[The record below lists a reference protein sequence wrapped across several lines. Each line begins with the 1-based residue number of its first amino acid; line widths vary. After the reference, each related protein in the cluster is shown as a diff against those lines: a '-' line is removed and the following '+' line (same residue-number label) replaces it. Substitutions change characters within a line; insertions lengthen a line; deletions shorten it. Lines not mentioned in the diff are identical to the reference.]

1 MQKEIVK
8 DAPNA
13 AVSVE
18 VVWISMLPTDTE
30 ESARN
35 SARMF
40 RDPRIRQFYDG
51 DRRLGIAYVKD
62 VFPDCIRDALTVLP
76 ADHELRPRLEEVA
89 ASPDQ
94 EFALWD
100 AVFAY
105 PPDSEWRESV
115 PRPSSWSKQ
124 MAFWGPGEDGGP
136 TGTFWRN
143 DCAQLP
149 VKSDWA
155 VEVWTMLKGTNPTR

>member
-8 DAPNA
+8 GAPNA

-115 PRPSSWSKQ
+115 PKPSSWSKQ
-124 MAFWGPGEDGGP
+124 VDFRRPEKVGKP
-136 TGTFWRN
+136 TGTFWR
-143 DCAQLP
+143 DLCTQLP
-149 VKSDWA
+149 IESDWA
-155 VEVWTMLKGTNPTR
+155 IEVRTMLGNAKQER